1 MDILIPYIYLEIV
14 KDIYIYMYKIIM
26 FIVLYCMFSF
36 WCCCPPLQDIGTST
50 SVSIGLKEG
59 QEIQEPAAGLK

>member
-1 MDILIPYIYLEIV
+1 
-14 KDIYIYMYKIIM
+14 MYKIIM